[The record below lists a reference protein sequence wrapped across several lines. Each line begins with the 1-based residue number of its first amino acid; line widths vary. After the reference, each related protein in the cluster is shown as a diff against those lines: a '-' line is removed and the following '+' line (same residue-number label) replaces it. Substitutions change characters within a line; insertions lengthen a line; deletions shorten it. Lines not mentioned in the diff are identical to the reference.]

1 MHVGQIVSSE
11 EPRSSP
17 SLKDIRIQK
26 NGSPFVITNYHQAF
40 SYDTRMNSWLRIS
53 DAWFII
59 SEFWGSGSS
68 TIEQHPLGWLSTA
81 LKMTGSRDSTHE
93 SIMVLSRIDPDVS
106 STVTISHIEVRRR
119 KEPWKM
125 LQVIDVSFW
134 IVKVHALTQS
144 R

>member
-1 MHVGQIVSSE
+1 
-11 EPRSSP
+11 
-17 SLKDIRIQK
+17 
-26 NGSPFVITNYHQAF
+26 
-40 SYDTRMNSWLRIS
+40 MNSWLRIS

-81 LKMTGSRDSTHE
+81 LRMTGSRDSTHE
-93 SIMVLSRIDPDVS
+93 SIMVLARIDPDVS
-106 STVTISHIEVRRR
+106 SAVTISHIEVRHK
-119 KEPWKM
+119 KEPQKM
-125 LQVIDVSFW
+125 LQVIDATFW